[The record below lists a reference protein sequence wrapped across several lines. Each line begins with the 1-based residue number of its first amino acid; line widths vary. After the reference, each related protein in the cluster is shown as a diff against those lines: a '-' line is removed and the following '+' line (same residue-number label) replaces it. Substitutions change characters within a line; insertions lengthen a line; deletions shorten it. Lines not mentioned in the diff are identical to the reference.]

1 MIFTKKNLI
10 ESILE
15 TRVINPY
22 KDFEPLLDTDKIR
35 VYHGISSHSTGY
47 VYDILTRGLSGQ
59 VPAGRIYSYEHGNN
73 PKGVFVTINFE
84 TAKRNFSGSGVILE
98 FDTIVKNLE
107 APVWKG
113 QDSYFVQ
120 GQYTQS
126 FKDEEERQEEI
137 LRKREMYRNIDPE
150 QGYTKERIKKS
161 DRPELAQTLF
171 FNAERQAL
179 FVGNLNPNEIKNV
192 WFNEGLFFDRRHGKP
207 WVKYSRK
214 DLLRKFGDEFK
225 KNKREDTHPQRSYS
239 NKLFNPNDDLTYDKF
254 INALIRK
261 DYLQNKND
269 IERIKYI
276 VDTMKKYHLHDWFW
290 PKQIK
295 QFLKLDFPE

>member
-1 MIFTKKNLI
+1 M
-10 ESILE
+10 
-15 TRVINPY
+15 
-22 KDFEPLLDTDKIR
+22 
-35 VYHGISSHSTGY
+35 
-47 VYDILTRGLSGQ
+47 
-59 VPAGRIYSYEHGNN
+59 
-73 PKGVFVTINFE
+73 
-84 TAKRNFSGSGVILE
+84 ILE
-98 FDTIVKNLE
+98 FDTLVENLE

-161 DRPELAQTLF
+161 DRPELAQSLF
-171 FNAERQAL
+171 FNAETQAL

-214 DLLRKFGDEFK
+214 DFLRKFGDEFK
-225 KNKREDTHPQRSYS
+225 KTKREDTHPKRSYA
-239 NKLFNPNDDLTYDKF
+239 NKLFNPNDNLTYDKF
-254 INALIRK
+254 INALIK
-261 DYLQNKND
+261 NDYLSDKND
-269 IERIKYI
+269 VETIKDI
-276 VDTMKKYHLHDWFW
+276 ADTVKKHYLHDWFW

-295 QFLKLDFPE
+295 QFMELDFPK